1 MTDIAKA
8 IVQAYRD
15 WGQELLRQGDFPAAS
30 LFRESLQIDATNGG
44 IYFALGQA
52 EFRRQAFEAA
62 IQAFETAVAYE
73 PGLRGEVEP
82 YLAKARALL
91 GRPEVV
97 ITFPPGS
104 TRIEVSVVV
113 NGRMHPIH
121 H

>member
-1 MTDIAKA
+1 MI
-8 IVQAYRD
+8 
-15 WGQELLRQGDFPAAS
+15 FPAAS
-30 LFRESLQIDATNGG
+30 LFREALQIDATNGG

-91 GRPEVV
+91 GGR
-97 ITFPPGS
+97 
-104 TRIEVSVVV
+104 
-113 NGRMHPIH
+113 NGRDHLSPGLDADRGLGGGEWSHAAPLH